1 MVEKFCLESA
11 NYNVMHVFI
20 KENTEWDKI
29 KINSG
34 TCEWVSIVG
43 NGLFSQVYLIIEF
56 KVKVHYTTLY

>member
-1 MVEKFCLESA
+1 
-11 NYNVMHVFI
+11 MHVFI

-34 TCEWVSIVG
+34 TYEWVSIVG